1 VRLHCQAPPGGPSFG
16 NLVMDLLLTGTPA
29 HLEANSRKAFC

>member
-16 NLVMDLLLTGTPA
+16 NLGMDLLLTLDRHASSLRG
-29 HLEANSRKAFC
+29 